1 MDYNQLET
9 FRNLGVLVEK
19 YSFNNQH
26 GAIRTGAEYLFTSQ
40 REDGDFRGIYGS
52 QYAPNYS
59 AAIIEILIKAG
70 YESDSRIEKGLQW
83 LLSIRQADG
92 GWAAPLRTLGI
103 STSAAFENLEP
114 LQPNR
119 SKPFSHLITGM
130 VLRAFAVHPGYRNH
144 TDVEKAGK
152 LLLSRFFKSD
162 KYPDR
167 RDASYWESVSFP
179 FWFTDII
186 SALDSLSR
194 IGFSRVAPQI
204 LVAVDWLIGK
214 QMENGLFNLKLLR
227 TKDKD
232 TIFWVC
238 LTICRIFQRLHNNNL
253 S

>member
-1 MDYNQLET
+1 MEHWNKTFPIDPIPSLLSSGNQAIVYLARRHLMKEKVGPIEALWELPQVCKILRKQQDDGSWIYPGKKGHDPSKMDYNQLET

-152 LLLSRFFKSD
+152 LLLSRFFQV
-162 KYPDR
+162 R
-167 RDASYWESVSFP
+167 
-179 FWFTDII
+179 
-186 SALDSLSR
+186 
-194 IGFSRVAPQI
+194 
-204 LVAVDWLIGK
+204 
-214 QMENGLFNLKLLR
+214 
-227 TKDKD
+227 
-232 TIFWVC
+232 
-238 LTICRIFQRLHNNNL
+238 
-253 S
+253 